1 MGTSADL
8 DEVELLSGKTPWQE
22 WVASTEVNTQNGGGA
37 WGFFWSWKNKDDF
50 IVDYFSS
57 SPEIVA

>member
-22 WVASTEVNTQNGGGA
+22 WVASTEVNTQMEVGLGA
-37 WGFFWSWKNKDDF
+37 FFGPGKTKMTSSWTILAALQK
-50 IVDYFSS
+50 
-57 SPEIVA
+57 